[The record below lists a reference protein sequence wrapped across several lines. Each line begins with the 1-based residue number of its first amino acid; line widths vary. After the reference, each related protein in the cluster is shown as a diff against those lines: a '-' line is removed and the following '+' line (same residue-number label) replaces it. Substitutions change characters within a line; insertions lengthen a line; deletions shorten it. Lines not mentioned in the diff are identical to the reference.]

1 VVSHHYDLPP
11 AFYAQL
17 LDPSMAYSC
26 AYWTRPPGAC
36 GYDLEQAQRD
46 KLELVCRKVGLRPGM
61 RLLDVGCGWG
71 ALALYAAER
80 HTAQVTAVTLAREQA
95 EYVRAEV
102 RERKLEDL
110 VEVQLCDYRDIP
122 GGWFEAAVSLEMGE
136 HVGDAEYPAFAGQLH
151 RMLRPRGRLLIQ
163 QMSRRGAA
171 PGGGAFIE
179 SYIAPDMH
187 MRPVGETVAL
197 LEDAGLEVRS
207 VEALREHYVHT
218 VDAWA
223 EALEKNWQQ
232 VTELAGPVTARVWRL
247 YLAGGAL
254 AFEERRMGVDQILAV
269 RPTERGG
276 SGMTGTVRDWYPEGE
291 PA

>member
-1 VVSHHYDLPP
+1 VLI
-11 AFYAQL
+11 
-17 LDPSMAYSC
+17 
-26 AYWTRPPGAC
+26 
-36 GYDLEQAQRD
+36 E
-46 KLELVCRKVGLRPGM
+46 
-61 RLLDVGCGWG
+61 
-71 ALALYAAER
+71 
-80 HTAQVTAVTLAREQA
+80 LAREQA

-269 RPTERGG
+269 RPSERGG
-276 SGMTGTVRDWYPEGE
+276 SGRRTRRHRPPPRRTRPRRRTRRGARGHPEAPRGTPRAGRLHRRHQLRQHE
-291 PA
+291 PAVAVPDLEAQRVCVVVLLAAERQ